1 MEETQQLPLGV
12 GTRILG
18 PTMATTPGNIKCRG
32 VRYGVD
38 RARGGNCRATGR
50 TPREDVPPYLVQQS
64 YLVDAVWIVPLA
76 DGKAE
81 EHMKVVLVGAT
92 GYIGPRLAGSLQ
104 GAGYEVTVVTRSPA
118 RGAKRLPQGVEV
130 VGVGGYGDDAVVQ
143 CMQGADAVVNL
154 AGANIGSRRWT
165 KGRKRVL
172 LNSRVDTTAS
182 LVTAM
187 SQLNADERPSVFVS
201 TSGIDYYGSSGDE
214 VLTEE
219 SPAGDSFLADV
230 CAQWEV
236 TANKAEAL
244 GVRVVTMRMATVM
257 GRGARP
263 LQLRMLPFRFFAGGH
278 FRPGTQWFCW
288 VHLDDALG
296 LYQFAIENDDVHG
309 GMNVVAPGVLREKDA
324 GSAIGRAMHRPSWL
338 PVPTL
343 FLRLAMGEQ
352 SDLVIHGR
360 CAEPKKALGAGY
372 RFQHPL
378 LDGALKQVLG

>member
-1 MEETQQLPLGV
+1 
-12 GTRILG
+12 
-18 PTMATTPGNIKCRG
+18 
-32 VRYGVD
+32 
-38 RARGGNCRATGR
+38 
-50 TPREDVPPYLVQQS
+50 
-64 YLVDAVWIVPLA
+64 
-76 DGKAE
+76 
-81 EHMKVVLVGAT
+81 LVGAT
-92 GYIGPRLAGSLQ
+92 GYIGPWLAGSLQ
-104 GAGYEVTVVTRSPA
+104 GAGYEVTVVTRSPG

-130 VGVGGYGDDAVVQ
+130 VGVGEYGDDAVVQ
-143 CMQGADAVVNL
+143 CLKGADAVVNL

-165 KGRKRVL
+165 RGRKRVL
-172 LNSRVDTTAS
+172 LNSRVDTTTS

-219 SPAGDSFLADV
+219 SPVGDSFLADV

-296 LYQFAIENDDVHG
+296 LYRFAIENDDVHG

-324 GSAIGRAMHRPSWL
+324 GSAIGRAMNRPSWL
-338 PVPTL
+338 HVPTL
-343 FLRLAMGEQ
+343 FLRLAMGQQ
-352 SDLVIHGR
+352 SDLMIHGR
-360 CAEPKKALGAGY
+360 RAEPKKALGAGY